1 MKILMLTW
9 EYPPRVVGGI
19 SRVVHDLS
27 KTLLKDGH
35 EVTVITYKDGDAP
48 YFEDD
53 KGVKVYRVDNYMINP
68 NNFIDWV
75 MQLNFAMIAKAN
87 EIIAKEGEFDVIH
100 AHDWLVANAAKT
112 LKQSYNM
119 PIVATIHAT
128 EAGRNS
134 GIHDDTQRYINDTEW
149 MLTYEASEVIVNSNF
164 MKGELQRLF
173 GLPYEKIN
181 VVANGVNMNLF
192 NGIERDYDFR
202 RRYAMDNEKIILFM
216 GRLVHE
222 KGVQHLI
229 SAMPKILERY
239 NDAKLVVAGQG
250 GMLDELREQARFL
263 GIENKVYFAGY
274 MNGKDVQKMYKAADI
289 SVFPST
295 YEPFGIVALEAMLSE
310 NPIVVSD
317 IGGLNE
323 IVEHRR
329 NGMKSYA
336 GNANSIA
343 DSILEL
349 LYDHKLSAEIVKR
362 AKNKVR
368 NEYNW
373 SKIAQDTH
381 FTYQKAICQSM
392 AEKQKRQLEQE
403 RARKTQKTKK
413 GRPEREVTNLL
424 PFKKRQAYA

>member
-1 MKILMLTW
+1 MKILMLAW
-9 EYPPRVVGGI
+9 EYPPRIVGGI
-19 SRVVHDLS
+19 SRVVYDLS

-35 EVTVITYKDGDAP
+35 DVTVITYRDGDVP

-68 NNFIDWV
+68 NNFIDWI
-75 MQLNFAMIAKAN
+75 MQMNFSMVAKAN
-87 EIIAKEGEFDVIH
+87 EIIAKEGNFDVIH
-100 AHDWLVANAAKT
+100 AHDWLVAYAAKT
-112 LKQSYNM
+112 LKSSYNI

-134 GIHDDTQRYINDTEW
+134 GIHDEQQRYINDTEW
-149 MLTYEASEVIVNSNF
+149 MLTYEASEVVVNSNY
-164 MKGELQRLF
+164 MKNELQRLF

-181 VVANGVNMNLF
+181 VIPNGVNLSLF
-192 NGIERDYDFR
+192 NGVERDYNFR
-202 RRYAMDNEKIILFM
+202 RRFAMDNEKIILFV
-216 GRLVHE
+216 GRLVYE

-229 SAMPKILERY
+229 SAMPKILNGY
-239 NDAKLVVAGQG
+239 QDSKLVIVGKG
-250 GMLDELREQARFL
+250 GMIDELKAQVDAM
-263 GIENKVYFAGY
+263 GIGNKVYFAGY
-274 MNGKDVQKMYKAADI
+274 LQGKDVQRMYKAADI
-289 SVFPST
+289 AVFPST

-310 NPIVVSD
+310 NPVVVSD

-323 IVEHRR
+323 IVEHRV
-329 NGMKSYA
+329 NGMKAYC
-336 GNANSIA
+336 GNPNSIA

-349 LYDHKLSAEIVKR
+349 LFDHKLCSDITKK

-392 AEKQKRQLEQE
+392 AEKQKRELEQE
-403 RARKTQKTKK
+403 RARKTKRAKNTEK
-413 GRPEREVTNLL
+413 EINNLL
-424 PFKKRQAYA
+424 SFKKRQAYA

>member
-19 SRVVHDLS
+19 SRVVYDLS
-27 KTLLKDGH
+27 RTLRKDGH
-35 EVTVITYKDGDAP
+35 DVTVITYRDGNTP

-75 MQLNFAMIAKAN
+75 MQLNFNMIAKAN
-87 EIIAKEGEFDVIH
+87 EIMREQGLFDVIH
-100 AHDWLVANAAKT
+100 AHDWLVAYTAKN
-112 LKQSYNM
+112 LKNSYNI

-134 GIHDDTQRYINDTEW
+134 GIHDEQQRYINDTEW
-149 MLTYEASEVIVNSNF
+149 MLTYESAEVVVNSNY

-181 VVANGVNMNLF
+181 VVPNGVNLNLF
-192 NGIERDYDFR
+192 NGIEKDYTFR
-202 RRYAMDNEKIILFM
+202 RKYAMDNEKIILFM
-216 GRLVHE
+216 GRLVYE
-222 KGVQHLI
+222 KGIQHLI
-229 SAMPKILERY
+229 SAMPKVLSGY
-239 NDAKLVVAGQG
+239 HDSKLVICGRG
-250 GMLDELREQARFL
+250 GMLDELKQQVDAM
-263 GIENKVYFAGY
+263 GISNKVYFAGY
-274 MNGKDVQKMYKAADI
+274 MGGKDVQKIYKVADV

-323 IVEHRR
+323 IVEHRV
-329 NGMKSYA
+329 NGMKAYC
-336 GNANSIA
+336 GNPNSIA

-349 LYDHKLSAEIVKR
+349 LYDHKLCNDIVKR

-403 RARKTQKTKK
+403 RARRTKK
-413 GRPEREVTNLL
+413 TRKTENEITNLL
-424 PFKKRQAYA
+424 NFKKQRQAYA